1 MPSGGGSRPA
11 TGRPRSSSSRPTSPG
26 ARRSSR
32 CATSRSP
39 DAEDPVPPERNETA
53 IHARRWKTLAVLAL
67 SLLIIGLDNTVLN
80 VALPSLQ
87 THFEASGSTLQWI
100 VDAYLLAFAGV
111 LLTMG
116 TLGDRFGRKRVLQS
130 GLVLFGAASVLAAF
144 AQDAGQLVVLRA
156 VMGVGGAMI
165 MPATLSVIMDVFP
178 REERGKAIGIWS
190 AIAGVG
196 IGLGPFVG
204 GLLLEWFSWSSVFW
218 LNVPIVGV
226 ALIAGFAL
234 VPESR
239 DPKPGA
245 FDLRGAALSIATL
258 VTLVY
263 GIIEA
268 GPRGWTDP
276 VVLGCFAAAAVLGAI
291 FVMWERKVASPMLP
305 LAFFRDPRFTV
316 ASVGIGLVFFALMG
330 SVFAF
335 TQYLQFAMGFSALEA
350 GAAML
355 PLALG
360 LVVGSGASNHLSGRV
375 GRTRVIAAGLF
386 GVGLVLS
393 TSLVWTPDMAAPM
406 LCVVTFGLALSMGFV
421 MAPATATVMSA
432 VPEAKAGVGSAMS
445 DVTRQVGGALGVAV
459 IGSLIGTQYSRD
471 LENAPAAAGE
481 SIGAAHAVAGQ
492 IGGEA
497 GHALA
502 VNASQVFTEALG
514 VGLTAAAVGALAGA
528 VLVMLRL

>member
-1 MPSGGGSRPA
+1 MQPA
-11 TGRPRSSSSRPTSPG
+11 ALDPT
-26 ARRSSR
+26 
-32 CATSRSP
+32 
-39 DAEDPVPPERNETA
+39 VY
-53 IHARRWKTLAVLAL
+53 ARRWKILAVLAL

-80 VALPSLQ
+80 VALPTLQ
-87 THFEASGSTLQWI
+87 THFAADGSTLQWI

-130 GLVLFGAASVLAAF
+130 GLLLFGASSVLAAF
-144 AQDAGQLVVLRA
+144 AQDADQLIVLRA
-156 VMGVGGAMI
+156 VMGIGGAMI
-165 MPATLSVIMDVFP
+165 MPTTLSVIMDVFP

-204 GLLLEWFSWSSVFW
+204 GLLLQWFDWSSVFW

-226 ALIAGFAL
+226 ALVAGLVL

-239 DPKPGA
+239 DPHPGS
-245 FDLRGAALSIATL
+245 FDLTGAAMSTATL

-268 GPRGWTDP
+268 TARGWTDP
-276 VVLGCFAAAAVLGAI
+276 LVLGCFAGAAVLGAA
-291 FVMWERKVASPMLP
+291 FLAWEHRVASPMLP
-305 LAFFRDPRFTV
+305 LTLFRDARFSV
-316 ASVGIGLVFFALMG
+316 ASLGVGLVFFALMG

-335 TQYLQFAMGFSALEA
+335 TQFLQFAMGFSALEA

-360 LVVGSGASNHLSGRV
+360 LVIGSGASNHLAV
-375 GRTRVIAAGLF
+375 KLGRTRVIAAGLC

-393 TSLVWTPDMAAPM
+393 TSLVWTADMAPFM
-406 LCVVTFGLALSMGFV
+406 LGLVTFGLALSMGMA
-421 MAPATATVMSA
+421 MAPSTEAVMSA

-459 IGSLIGTQYSRD
+459 IGSIIATAYSND
-471 LENAPAAAGE
+471 MEGAPAHAAE
-481 SIGAAHAVAGQ
+481 SIGGAHAVAAKL
-492 IGGEA
+492 GGSA
-497 GHALA
+497 GSDLGDSAA
-502 VNASQVFTEALG
+502 RAFTDALG
-514 VGLTAAAVGALAGA
+514 IGLSAAAVVAFTGALLVLRRLPDTRPAAGDPA
-528 VLVMLRL
+528 LATLEPQPAPA

>member
-80 VALPSLQ
+80 VALPTLQ

-100 VDAYLLAFAGV
+100 VDSYLLAFAGV

-116 TLGDRFGRKRVLQS
+116 TLGDRFGRKRALQS
-130 GLVLFGAASVLAAF
+130 GLLLFGAASILAAF
-144 AQDAGQLVVLRA
+144 AQNAGQLVALRA
-156 VMGVGGAMI
+156 VMGLGGAMI
-165 MPATLSVIMDVFP
+165 MPATLSVIIDIFP

-218 LNVPIVGV
+218 LNVPIVGI
-226 ALIAGFAL
+226 ALVAGFVL

-239 DPKPGA
+239 DPRPGA
-245 FDLRGAALSIATL
+245 FDLRGASLSVATL

-268 GPRGWTDP
+268 TPRGWTDP
-276 VVLGCFAAAAVLGAI
+276 LVLGCFAAAAILGAA
-291 FVMWERKVASPMLP
+291 FVAWERRAPEPMLP
-305 LAFFRDPRFTV
+305 LGFFKNPSFTV
-316 ASVGIGLVFFALMG
+316 ASVGVGLVFFAMMG

-335 TQYLQFAMGFSALEA
+335 TQYLQFAHGFSALEA

-360 LVVGSGASNHLSGRV
+360 LVIGSGVSNRLTQRV
-375 GRTRVIAAGLF
+375 GRTYVIAGGLI
-386 GVGLVLS
+386 GVAVVLS
-393 TSLVWTPDMAAPM
+393 TSLAWTPDMAPV
-406 LCVVTFGLALSMGFV
+406 LLGLVTFGLALSMGSA
-421 MAPATATVMSA
+421 MAPATESVMSA
-432 VPEAKAGVGSAMS
+432 VPEARAGVGSAMS

-459 IGSLIGTQYSRD
+459 IGSIIGTRYAS
-471 LENAPAAAGE
+471 EMTHAPAGAAE
-481 SIGAAHAVAGQ
+481 SIGAAHA
-492 IGGEA
+492 
-497 GHALA
+497 
-502 VNASQVFTEALG
+502 
-514 VGLTAAAVGALAGA
+514 
-528 VLVMLRL
+528 M